1 MDRYDVIIVGA
12 GISGLSLA
20 HSCAKQGFETL
31 VIEKNQRVGGTFC
44 SHRFPGDASGF
55 WLELGA
61 HTCYNSYGNLL
72 SLMEE
77 CRILDQALKRE
88 KVGYRM
94 LVDNEIKSIP
104 SRMNFAELLFS
115 APHLFIEKKAGRTI
129 EEYYSK
135 IVGRGNFRKVF
146 GPLFNAVIC
155 QEAKDFPADM
165 LFKKRPRRKDV
176 LKSFTLSDGL
186 QSITETIAARSGA
199 RLISGKAVEQI
210 SLSNNMFT
218 VTTSDGTGYESEAL
232 ALATPAMT
240 AATLLKSPFAD
251 LSSLLSRIR
260 VETVETIGVAL
271 EKNAVSLPPLA
282 GIIAVDDSFYSVVSR
297 DTVKDERYRGFAFHF
312 KAGAADYDSKLRRI
326 AEVLRVERAQL
337 KHVVSAENYVP
348 SLQVGHDSLTGEIDR
363 HISAKKLFLT
373 GNYFSGVAIEDC
385 VSRSQAEFA
394 RLTMLVKPKNP

>member
-1 MDRYDVIIVGA
+1 MNRYDVIIVGA
-12 GISGLSLA
+12 GISGLSFA
-20 HSCAKQGFETL
+20 HSCARQGFETL

-44 SHRFPGDASGF
+44 SHRFSGEASGF

-88 KVGYRM
+88 KVGYKM

-104 SRMNFAELLFS
+104 SRMSFAELLFS
-115 APHLFIEKKAGRTI
+115 APRLFTEKKGGRTI
-129 EEYYSK
+129 EDYYSK

-176 LKSFTLSDGL
+176 LKSFTLSNGL
-186 QSITETIAARSGA
+186 QSITETVAAQSGA

-210 SLSNNMFT
+210 SFSNDMFT
-218 VTTSDGTGYESEAL
+218 VTTSDGAGYESAAL

-271 EKNAVSLPPLA
+271 QRDAVFLPPLA

-297 DTVKDERYRGFAFHF
+297 DTVRDERYRGFAFHF
-312 KAGAADYDSKLRRI
+312 KPGAADYDSKLRRI
-326 AEVLRVERAQL
+326 SEVLRVELSQL
-337 KHVVSAENYVP
+337 KHVASTENFVP
-348 SLQVGHDSLTGEIDR
+348 SLLIGHDSLAGEIDR
-363 HISAKKLFLT
+363 LISGKRLFLT

-385 VSRSQAEFA
+385 VSRSQSEFT
-394 RLTMLVKPKNP
+394 RLTTVVKPKHP